1 MTEFPWVS
9 VSGFGARI
17 TSTRKNLII
26 QKKNADE
33 IYPLDSVKHLLIVGG
48 HFLSSVTVNQLIRQG
63 TCISFFEPDGTPV
76 GTIRSFGEKNPFP
89 LRELQQEIPRQR
101 NSIIIAQ
108 ASMKSRIFSIE
119 KSEELN
125 NARLLYEGELEILC
139 KSHDEVTYLIKLEEI
154 WRLHRLASDMYYEI
168 MARNIP
174 PEWGFR
180 RRTLRP
186 QMDPVNAMLSFGY
199 AMLFGTCSMAVTGAG
214 LDPDIGFLH
223 EGDRGLVYD
232 LIEPLKAGM
241 VDPIVFHIAK
251 ESLKP
256 ADYEMTQDRCLLS
269 DDLMKVMIKSFYS
282 SINKE
287 KINEQVLSMKVSL
300 QESGEFRVQ
309 Y

>member
-26 QKKNADE
+26 QKRNADE
-33 IYPLDSVKHLLIVGG
+33 IYTLDSVKHLLIVGG

-63 TCISFFEPDGTPV
+63 ACISFFDPDGTPV
-76 GTIRSFGEKNPFP
+76 GAIRPFGEKNPFP

-119 KSEELN
+119 KTEELS
-125 NARLLYEGELEILC
+125 NARLLYEGELEILK
-139 KSHDEVTYLIKLEEI
+139 KSQEEVAYLIRLEEI

-168 MARNIP
+168 MARNLP
-174 PEWGFR
+174 AELGFR

-199 AMLFGTCSMAVTGAG
+199 ALLFGTCSVAVTGAG
-214 LDPDIGFLH
+214 LDPDMGFLH
-223 EGDRGLVYD
+223 EGDGSLVHD
-232 LIEPLKAGM
+232 LIDPLKAGM

-251 ESLKP
+251 ESLKS
-256 ADYEMTQDRCLLS
+256 ADYEISKDRCLLS
-269 DDLMKVMIKSFYS
+269 DDLMKILIKSFYS
-282 SINKE
+282 AINAE
-287 KINEQVLSMKVSL
+287 KVNNQVISMKSSI
-300 QESGEFRVQ
+300 QETEEFRVL